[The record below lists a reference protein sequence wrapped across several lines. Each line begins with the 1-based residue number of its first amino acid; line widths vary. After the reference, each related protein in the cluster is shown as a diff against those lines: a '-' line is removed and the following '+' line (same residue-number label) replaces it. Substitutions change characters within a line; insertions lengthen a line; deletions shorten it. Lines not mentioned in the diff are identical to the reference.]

1 MGSHMQLLF
10 IPTQLLARS
19 TLRLLTRRKPT
30 LQWWKRSF
38 VWQCDPPVKESF
50 CDGMSLPATESY
62 ILTSGDGFL
71 LWWNGPSCNGIPPSN
86 RPPSVPLLYFAQE
99 AGLATFQGRNGPFCV
114 AIYPH
119 AKESYLPAKEW
130 SVHNSRQ
137 ILLRFP
143 QACSLP
149 RHSQVSPPFPRYRR
163 LFLAIVRTTCPLRI
177 SKATSWRH
185 LCKDFHIFGLIK
197 GANKNNTLLLASTW
211 VKGKYIYVFM

>member
-1 MGSHMQLLF
+1 MMEEALCVAMW
-10 IPTQLLARS
+10 P
-19 TLRLLTRRKPT
+19 P
-30 LQWWKRSF
+30 WKRIS
-38 VWQCDPPVKESF
+38 
-50 CDGMSLPATESY
+50 
-62 ILTSGDGFL
+62 
-71 LWWNGPSCNGIPPSN
+71 LWWNEPSWNTILNSN
-86 RPPSVPLLYFAQE
+86 FQQWNPFVMEWTFLQWNH
-99 AGLATFQGRNGPFCV
+99 TFQARNGPFCV

-149 RHSQVSPPFPRYRR
+149 RHSPVSPPFPRYRR

-185 LCKDFHIFGLIK
+185 LCKDFHIFGSIK
-197 GANKNNTLLLASTW
+197 GANKNNIFLLASTR
-211 VKGKYIYVFM
+211 VNGKYMYVFMWAIFSNQAAQYDAMHKP